1 MKRFSR
7 GAWQSQSG
15 QASGHCRRQETR
27 HQQEHGRAVTD
38 QGEWQKGQDQ
48 RRATYQAS
56 PPYECRVEN
65 EAYHG
70 FVLELDTYN
79 QSEVTDPS
87 DAALNLLTAEKR
99 ADHIEILEL
108 FVARLQKIISRLR
121 PKDREAA

>member
-1 MKRFSR
+1 MSPIKR
-7 GAWQSQSG
+7 
-15 QASGHCRRQETR
+15 HRRTSAEI
-27 HQQEHGRAVTD
+27 
-38 QGEWQKGQDQ
+38 
-48 RRATYQAS
+48 
-56 PPYECRVEN
+56 EN

-70 FVLELDTYN
+70 FVLKLDTYN

>member
-1 MKRFSR
+1 
-7 GAWQSQSG
+7 
-15 QASGHCRRQETR
+15 
-27 HQQEHGRAVTD
+27 
-38 QGEWQKGQDQ
+38 
-48 RRATYQAS
+48 
-56 PPYECRVEN
+56 
-65 EAYHG
+65 
-70 FVLELDTYN
+70 VLKLDTYN